1 MISKLNYDKKAIEA
15 VQERHKSYSG
25 SALTLLNQSH
35 QVMQTEIDQLK
46 AEFAK
51 VSKIRLT
58 IGKEIKDLIS
68 SKILELPH
76 GILKPEV
83 C

>member
-1 MISKLNYDKKAIEA
+1 MISKLNYDKKALKA

-25 SALTLLNQSH
+25 SAQACLNQSH
-35 QVMQTEIDQLK
+35 QLMQSEIDQLK

-68 SKILELPH
+68 GKIL
-76 GILKPEV
+76 
-83 C
+83 